1 MAIPF
6 THKDVGH
13 AEHHKLASQIAE
25 VFGWPLSEVFSTK
38 SRKALKIRNTTLTR
52 ILTKPFVVPAA
63 LLLGTLLTILLALV
77 QVVQIPL
84 GALPEDSMRLNAT
97 PVWHFMHVLGGA
109 TFGILGPL
117 QFGRVL
123 MRRYGRL
130 HRVMGRVFV
139 AAGAMIALSSLSL
152 LWHFPDTYSVAVN
165 VGRLLFG
172 IALGVALA
180 IAMQAI
186 RERDFIRH
194 RNWMIRA
201 YAIGM
206 GATAVTMLF
215 FPIYAIT
222 GEPPTG
228 LAADIIFLG
237 SWTACVVFAEGLV
250 RRI

>member
-1 MAIPF
+1 MTRPF
-6 THKDVGH
+6 TRPV
-13 AEHHKLASQIAE
+13 
-25 VFGWPLSEVFSTK
+25 
-38 SRKALKIRNTTLTR
+38 
-52 ILTKPFVVPAA
+52 VVPAV
-63 LLLGTLLTILLALV
+63 LYFGTFLTTLLALV

-84 GALPEDSMRLNAT
+84 GALPEDSQRLTAA
-97 PVWHFMHVLGGA
+97 PVWHFLHVLGGA

-130 HRVMGRVFV
+130 HRALGRVFV
-139 AAGAMIALSSLSL
+139 AAGAMISLSSLGL
-152 LWHFPDTYSVAVN
+152 LWRFPDTYSVAMSS
-165 VGRLLFG
+165 GRLLFG
-172 IALGVALA
+172 IALGVALGL
-180 IAMQAI
+180 AMLAI
-186 RERDFIRH
+186 RKRDIARH

-206 GATAVTMLF
+206 GATAVTMVF

-228 LAADIIFLG
+228 LAADIAFLG
-237 SWTACVVFAEGLV
+237 AWTACVVVAEIVV